1 MLELKKISRY
11 YEQKN
16 GPTVKALDNV
26 SLKFADKGMV
36 FVLGKSGSGKSTLLN
51 VIGGL
56 DKYTAGELLISGK
69 STLDFKQSEFDS
81 YRNTMVGFIFQ
92 EYNVLDDFTVSQN
105 IGIALELQGKKVTE
119 QAINEMLD
127 LFELSGLGSR
137 KPNTLSG
144 GQKQRVAIA
153 RALVKN
159 PDIIMA
165 DEPTGAL
172 DSETG
177 KQLFKT
183 LAKLAQERLV
193 IVVSHDRDFAE
204 TYGDRIIEFQDGKII
219 RDVTKVAVQEKG
231 EENLTFTTEG
241 IKVRPKYTLTAK
253 DLDAINEYLRQKENN
268 ELLITTGSDH
278 AFIETVAPK
287 ETKPRK
293 EVTFIKS
300 RLPFLS
306 SLKMG
311 TSALK
316 HKKVRLAF
324 SIVLASLS
332 FSMFGISD
340 TMAAFDKRTAMID
353 SLIDTDVE
361 YAAIVKQAGLNS
373 YNDVSLNDEDISL
386 LNNVDSAF
394 NFVPLLDFDF
404 HLSSN
409 FVENVRD
416 EHAFYHL
423 VPEAALQLNLGDFNR
438 FGFRLLENSRFPA
451 TVDEIMI
458 TNYTFG
464 QFEKLGYKDYVTNA
478 TFLITKPNDMLGK
491 KIYVS
496 EDESYTVVGVVDTGF
511 DKEDYAEFLEITQF
525 HDFEDYKMYLNF
537 QDDLKYSP
545 HNVIFINETK
555 KDALIAENTRYQ
567 VLPDHA
573 IYYSET
579 EVEGDNTY
587 EYILEINRFSA
598 FSEREDIV
606 FLENKQINELGTRD
620 VIAHYS
626 YFYNRSENDFYYV
639 YSDFLD
645 EVTNIYIN
653 DATKHPII
661 LNYMADKYGELI
673 IDIEN
678 QIEYFAGY
686 YVYDLLGNFD
696 IPPLYLTNKYE
707 PERPGK
713 YYVEEIFKPILI
725 ETYGGEKA
733 LIKTTKGPMS
743 KEEVISL
750 EQYNIV
756 GISLDLL
763 SSYNNYGLSF
773 FHSDTLDE
781 FPIYL
786 NSGYDFAISKMT
798 TERGAI
804 KKLVNL
810 HFKLLKDDFNYR
822 LVNEVAQTI
831 DTVVEIFGIIN
842 KVLIG
847 LAIGFAVFAAL
858 LLMNFITL
866 SVIHKKQ
873 EIGILRAIGARGND
887 VATIFVMEA
896 TVIALVD
903 FIISV
908 VLVSLA
914 VVGINNIIR
923 NDIGLVIT
931 LLHFGI
937 RQIALLLVVA
947 LVIAYLSSVIP
958 VLRISKKRP
967 IDAIR
972 NT

>member
-1 MLELKKISRY
+1 MLELKNISRY
-11 YEQKN
+11 YEQKK
-16 GPTVKALDNV
+16 GPTVRALDDV
-26 SLKFADKGMV
+26 SLKFNDKGMV

-119 QAINEMLD
+119 EAINEMLD
-127 LFELSGLGSR
+127 LFDLSGLGGR

-183 LAKLAQERLV
+183 LTKLAKDRLV

-219 RDVTKVAVQEKG
+219 RDVTKVPAEGKG
-231 EENLTFTTEG
+231 EENLEFTPEG
-241 IKVRPKYTLTAK
+241 IKVRPKYILTAE
-253 DLDAINEYLRQKENN
+253 DLVAINEYIRQKENN
-268 ELLITTGSDH
+268 EILITTGSKH
-278 AFIETVAPK
+278 AFVETVAPQ
-287 ETKPRK
+287 KPSPIR
-293 EVTFIKS
+293 EVKFIKS

-316 HKKVRLAF
+316 HKKFRLVF
-324 SIVLASLS
+324 SVILASLS
-332 FSMFGISD
+332 FSMFGVSD
-340 TMAAFDKRTAMID
+340 TMAAFDKKTAMVD
-353 SLIDTDVE
+353 SLIDTHVE
-361 YAAIVKQAGLNS
+361 YAAVVKQAGLNN
-373 YNDVSLNDEDISL
+373 YDEVSLSEDDLAI
-386 LNNVDSAF
+386 LNSVDSSF
-394 NFVPLLDFDF
+394 NFVPLLNFDF
-404 HLSSN
+404 HLASN
-409 FVENVRD
+409 FVENMRN
-416 EHAFYHL
+416 EHSFYHL
-423 VPEAALQLNLGDFNR
+423 VPEAALHLNAADFSR
-438 FGFRLLENSRFPA
+438 FGFSLRGNSRFPA
-451 TVDEIMI
+451 ASDEIMI
-458 TNYTFG
+458 TNYTYG
-464 QFEKLGYKDYVTNA
+464 QFVKLGYKDSDTDVSFT
-478 TFLITKPNDMLGK
+478 ITRENDLLGK
-491 KIYVS
+491 KIHIS
-496 EDESYTVVGVVDTGF
+496 EDENYTIVGVVDTGF
-511 DKEDYAEFLEITQF
+511 SAEEYEEFLAIEEF
-525 HDFEDYKMYLNF
+525 RDYEDYKLYLDF
-537 QDDLKYSP
+537 QNDLKYSP
-545 HNVIFINETK
+545 HNVVFINETK
-555 KDALIAENTRYQ
+555 KDLLVEENTRYQ
-567 VLPDHA
+567 TLPGNT
-573 IYYSET
+573 IYYSEAQ
-579 EVEGDNTY
+579 EYDGDTH
-587 EYILEINRFSA
+587 EYVMEIKRFNE
-598 FSEREDIV
+598 FTEREDVV
-606 FLENKQINELGTRD
+606 FLEDKPINEFSTRD
-620 VIAHYS
+620 VVIHYDYFSNLTENS
-626 YFYNRSENDFYYV
+626 YYELYYNFIE
-639 YSDFLD
+639 
-645 EVTNIYIN
+645 EVTNIYAN
-653 DATKHPII
+653 DASKHQLIK
-661 LNYMADKYGELI
+661 NFMADEYSVLFDGSEG
-673 IDIEN
+673 
-678 QIEYFAGY
+678 QMEYFIGQ
-686 YVYDLLGNFD
+686 YVYDLVGVYNN
-696 IPPLYLTNKYE
+696 PMLYLTNKYE
-707 PERPGK
+707 PDRPGK
-713 YYVEEIFKPILI
+713 YYVEDVFKPILI
-725 ETYGGEKA
+725 NSYQGEKA
-733 LIKTTKGPMS
+733 LIKTAKGPS
-743 KEEVISL
+743 NKQEVVSSD
-750 EQYNIV
+750 EYNIV
-756 GISLDLL
+756 GINLDFLA
-763 SSYNNYGLSF
+763 SYDNWGLTY
-773 FHSDTLDE
+773 FHSDTLKE
-781 FPIYL
+781 LPIYL
-786 NSGYDFAISKMT
+786 NSGYDLAISKMAQ
-798 TERGAI
+798 ERGAV
-804 KKLVNL
+804 KKLVDL
-810 HFKLLKDDFNYR
+810 HFKLRSDDFNYR

-831 DTVVEIFGIIN
+831 DYVIEIFAIIN

-847 LAIGFAVFAAL
+847 LSIGFAIFAGL

-903 FIISV
+903 FIISAI
-908 VLVSLA
+908 LVA
-914 VVGINNIIR
+914 VAVMGINNIIR